1 MYIQNL
7 ILTLFETGSLLKL
20 FLEAMGY
27 FSLDDLKAKLSDEG
41 LSSDEIKFVIS
52 SFRKTDEVN
61 VYEIRLPEIN
71 KIEAHGLLDR
81 FKVACAKMGILSDF
95 LEDEKKIQQLRFKA

>member
-1 MYIQNL
+1 
-7 ILTLFETGSLLKL
+7 
-20 FLEAMGY
+20 MGY

-61 VYEIRLPEIN
+61 VYEIRMPEIN
-71 KIEAHGLLDR
+71 KIETKGLLEN
-81 FKVACAKMGILSDF
+81 FKVACAKMGILTDF
-95 LEDEKKIQQLRFKA
+95 LEDETKIQQLRFKA

>member
-1 MYIQNL
+1 M
-7 ILTLFETGSLLKL
+7 KL

-61 VYEIRLPEIN
+61 VYEIRMPEIN
-71 KIEAHGLLDR
+71 KIEAHG
-81 FKVACAKMGILSDF
+81 VHPTNPV
-95 LEDEKKIQQLRFKA
+95 E

>member
-52 SFRKTDEVN
+52 SFRKND
-61 VYEIRLPEIN
+61 EIN

-81 FKVACAKMGILSDF
+81 FKVACAKMGILTDF
-95 LEDEKKIQQLRFKA
+95 LEDETKIQQLRFKA